1 MTMGLR
7 EVQPGVPDVPP
18 AEARLR
24 TKVVTDCKETAKSLL
39 DPREPE
45 WGGGGGE
52 QGWTVGSPVRL

>member
-1 MTMGLR
+1 MTTGLR

-18 AEARLR
+18 AEARPR
-24 TKVVTDCKETAKSLL
+24 TKIVTDPKSLL